1 MARKFNPLAAHGT
14 ITPPERGAVY
24 YQDGGYFNSSGDLV
38 FEDRPATPPK
48 KVVSEVT
55 EIDGESGEVKTQKV
69 ETLVEQIE
77 PGDPKVALKLWLEG
91 KADVKFQTVRSLVK
105 KGFGVALATKSEIID
120 YLVNTANLVPAELVK
135 V

>member
-1 MARKFNPLAAHGT
+1 MARKFNPLAAHGV

-48 KVVSEVT
+48 TVVSEVT
-55 EIDGESGEVKTQKV
+55 EIDGESGEVKTKTV
-69 ETLVEQIE
+69 ETLVEQVE
-77 PGDPKVALKLWLEG
+77 PGDPKEALKLWLEG
-91 KADVKFQTVRSLVK
+91 KAEIKFQTVRSLVK
-105 KGFGVALATKSEIID
+105 KGFGVALGTKSEIID

-135 V
+135 A